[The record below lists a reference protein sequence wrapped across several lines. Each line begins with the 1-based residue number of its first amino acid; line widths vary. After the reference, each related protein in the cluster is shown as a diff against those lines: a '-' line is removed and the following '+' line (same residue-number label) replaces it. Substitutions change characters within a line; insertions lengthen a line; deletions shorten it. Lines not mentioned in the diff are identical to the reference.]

1 MKKRVE
7 MLLLNDTTW
16 PYIIYPCIVG
26 VLQQV
31 AKALAKE
38 EEARKK
44 TEERKRLGSKTGCVH
59 KTLELESISIISSI
73 YESYQ

>member
-1 MKKRVE
+1 MHLMIFSATIAYRQNQIRLADERERKRNLE
-7 MLLLNDTTW
+7 
-16 PYIIYPCIVG
+16 I
-26 VLQQV
+26 
-31 AKALAKE
+31 

-44 TEERKRLGSKTGCVH
+44 TEERKRLGNKNGCVH

>member
-1 MKKRVE
+1 MYFLIFSATIAYRQNQIRLADERERKRNLE
-7 MLLLNDTTW
+7 
-16 PYIIYPCIVG
+16 I
-26 VLQQV
+26 
-31 AKALAKE
+31 

-44 TEERKRLGSKTGCVH
+44 TEERKRLGNKTSCVH

>member
-1 MKKRVE
+1 MYLLIFSATIAYKQNKLHLTDEERERKRRLE
-7 MLLLNDTTW
+7 
-16 PYIIYPCIVG
+16 I
-26 VLQQV
+26 
-31 AKALAKE
+31 

>member
-1 MKKRVE
+1 MYLLIFSATIADRQNQIRLADERERKRNLE
-7 MLLLNDTTW
+7 
-16 PYIIYPCIVG
+16 I
-26 VLQQV
+26 
-31 AKALAKE
+31 

-44 TEERKRLGSKTGCVH
+44 TEERKRLGNKTGCVH